1 MNSEPPEKI
10 IEVPP
15 EILRDNAPPEPLKRA
30 LANTEQ
36 TTPCGMPYTVVWTG
50 GPKKGLPITAY
61 CAEPLCIRP
70 GAEPGQCTGPRFVP
84 HPQQYTKVDPNDPWR
99 VLRVPD
105 AQECVEAA
113 IQCGEKATRITRVR
127 DTRTRKEIA
136 HHIGTTWRLMRRAIE
151 GGGQWGT

>member
-1 MNSEPPEKI
+1 MSSEPTEKI
-10 IEVPP
+10 IDIPP
-15 EILRDNAPPEPLKRA
+15 EILRDYSTPPELKRA

-70 GAEPGQCTGPRFVP
+70 GREPGQCTGPRFVP
-84 HPQQYTKVDPNDPWR
+84 HPQQYTNSDPNDPLR
-99 VLRVPD
+99 RRRVPD
-105 AQECVEAA
+105 AQECIEAA
-113 IQCGEKATRITRVR
+113 IQCGAKATKITRVR
-127 DTRTRKEIA
+127 DDRTRKEIGR
-136 HHIGTTWRLMRRAIE
+136 HIGMTWSRMRAAVT

>member
-1 MNSEPPEKI
+1 MSKPPEKI
-10 IEVPP
+10 IDIPP
-15 EILRDNAPPEPLKRA
+15 EFLRDQAPPASLKRA
-30 LANTEQ
+30 LASTEM
-36 TTPCGMPYTVVWTG
+36 TTPCSMPFTVVWTG

-70 GAEPGQCTGPRFVP
+70 GQEPGQCTGPRFVP
-84 HPQQYTKVDPNDPWR
+84 HPQQYTSLETSNPFRRP
-99 VLRVPD
+99 RVPD

-136 HHIGTTWRLMRRAIE
+136 HHIGMTWRLMEKAVT
-151 GGGQWGT
+151 GGGKWGV